1 MSDSINDLE
10 FKKFIDLGNGLRGIA
25 IINYGLAT
33 DGPLEGSYVNV
44 GAKYNT
50 ETGNYELLTAG
61 SGSSTPVEKDG
72 LWNSTNTS
80 WNDTSINWNQ
90 E

>member
-1 MSDSINDLE
+1 MNDINDQE
-10 FKKFIDLGNGLRGIA
+10 YKKFIITPDGQILVGTVILA
-25 IINYGLAT
+25 EDINYPGVFRAVQ
-33 DGPLEGSYVNV
+33 GQ
-44 GAKYNT
+44 YNDS
-50 ETGNYELLTAG
+50 GNFELLTAG
-61 SGSSTPVEKDG
+61 SGSTTPVEKDG